1 MAKRTETVGVRLTDR
16 ERQKFESFVEESPR
30 FDSLSRL
37 FRVLAHQEINTE
49 DDTASVD
56 PEEITRAVDSAVSSV
71 TQQLDDVEEHVL
83 SIDANTTD
91 DDKIGKLA
99 KDIYNTLPVHE
110 SGSDM
115 PSIEDVLRRSNISE
129 GEITQQVSTAYVW
142 SQFFDS
148 TIADTRRGCAR
159 MLDSYPDAEVIT
171 ENVEETGKT
180 SNDSTTRNNRVH
192 DFQHNDGG
200 FDVATEPEVDVT
212 CAPGDDSDTQP
223 TDVVQ
228 DGMTTV
234 RRYYKTRED

>member
-1 MAKRTETVGVRLTDR
+1 M
-16 ERQKFESFVEESPR
+16 
-30 FDSLSRL
+30 
-37 FRVLAHQEINTE
+37 
-49 DDTASVD
+49 
-56 PEEITRAVDSAVSSV
+56 
-71 TQQLDDVEEHVL
+71 TQQLDDVEQHVL
-83 SIDANTTD
+83 SIDANTSD
-91 DDKIGKLA
+91 DDEIGKLA

-129 GEITQQVSTAYVW
+129 GEITRQVSTAYVW
-142 SQFFDS
+142 SQFFGS
-148 TIADTRRGCAR
+148 AIADTRRACVQ

-171 ENVEETGKT
+171 ENIEETGKT
-180 SNDSTTRNNRVH
+180 SNDSAMRNNRVH
-192 DFQHNDGG
+192 DFQHT
-200 FDVATEPEVDVT
+200 DVDFNVSTEPEVDET